1 MVALAHR
8 IVESRSFQNFI
19 LAAITGAGV
28 VVGLETSPAVMERYG
43 QLLRTLDW
51 AILYIFAIEILLKI
65 IAHGNKPWEFFRNS
79 WNVFDF
85 VIVLV
90 CFLPLNSHFVAVLRL
105 ARILRVLRLVTVLPR
120 LQVLVGALLRSIP
133 SMGYVGMLLFLHFY
147 IYAVIGTFVFGPNDP
162 GHFGTLGASLL
173 TLFQVVTLE
182 GWVDIMNM
190 QMATSPGYGPPL
202 YFISFI
208 VIGGMIILNL
218 FIGVIMNSM
227 QESTAEMEARRLA
240 KAGTQTPAGLTN
252 DDFVQIERQL
262 VDLQKQIAV
271 MRHRMG
277 A

>member
-1 MVALAHR
+1 MIALAHR
-8 IVESRSFQNFI
+8 IVESRGFQNLI
-19 LAAITGAGV
+19 LTAIIGAGV
-28 VVGLETSPAVMERYG
+28 IVGLETYPAVTEGYG

-51 AILYIFAIEILLKI
+51 AILYLFAVEMLLKI

-133 SMGYVGMLLFLHFY
+133 SMGYVGMLLFIHFY
-147 IYAVIGTFVFGPNDP
+147 IYAVIGTFVFGANDP
-162 GHFGTLGASLL
+162 GHFGTLGISLL

-182 GWVDIMNM
+182 GWVEIMKI
-190 QMATSPGYGPPL
+190 QMATSPSFGPPL

-208 VIGGMIILNL
+208 VVGGMIILNL

-227 QESTAEMEARRLA
+227 QESTAEIEARRIA
-240 KAGTQTPAGLTN
+240 NAGAQTSAGLTN
-252 DDFVQIERQL
+252 DDFVHIERQL
-262 VDLQKQIAV
+262 ADLQKQIAV
-271 MRHRMG
+271 MRHRIG
-277 A
+277 V

>member
-8 IVESRSFQNFI
+8 IVESRGFQNLI
-19 LAAITGAGV
+19 LAAIVGAGV
-28 VVGLETSPAVMERYG
+28 IVGLETYPAVMEGYG

-51 AILYIFAIEILLKI
+51 AILYLFAIELLLKI
-65 IAHGNKPWEFFRNS
+65 IAHGNKPWEFFQNS

-85 VIVLV
+85 VIVLI

-133 SMGYVGMLLFLHFY
+133 SMGYVGMLLFVHFY
-147 IYAVIGTFVFGPNDP
+147 IYAVIGTFVFGANDP

-182 GWVDIMNM
+182 GWVDIMRM
-190 QMATSPGYGPPL
+190 QMATIPGYGPPL

-208 VIGGMIILNL
+208 AIGGMIILNL

-227 QESTAEMEARRLA
+227 QESTAEIEARRFA
-240 KAGTQTPAGLTN
+240 KAGTHTPAGLTN
-252 DDFVQIERQL
+252 DDFVHIERQL
-262 VDLQKQIAV
+262 TDLQKQIAV
-271 MRHRMG
+271 MRHRIG

>member
-1 MVALAHR
+1 MVGLAHR
-8 IVESRSFQNFI
+8 IVESRSFQNLI
-19 LAAITGAGV
+19 LTAILGAGV
-28 VVGLETSPAVMERYG
+28 VVGLETYPAVMEGYG

-51 AILYIFAIEILLKI
+51 GILYLFAVEILLKI
-65 IAHGNKPWEFFRNS
+65 IAHRNKPWEFFRNS

-133 SMGYVGMLLFLHFY
+133 SMGYVGMLLFIHFY
-147 IYAVIGTFVFGPNDP
+147 IYAVIGTFVFGANDP

-182 GWVDIMNM
+182 GWMPIMQV
-190 QMATSPGYGPPL
+190 QMAALPGYGPPL

-208 VIGGMIILNL
+208 VVGGMIILNL

-227 QESTAEMEARRLA
+227 QESTAEIEARRFA
-240 KAGTQTPAGLTN
+240 KAGTQTSAGLTN
-252 DDFVQIERQL
+252 DDFVHIERQL
-262 VDLQKQIAV
+262 ADIQKQIAV
-271 MRHRMG
+271 MRHRIG
-277 A
+277 S

>member
-1 MVALAHR
+1 MVGLAHR
-8 IVESRSFQNFI
+8 IVESRSFQNLI
-19 LAAITGAGV
+19 LTAILGAGV
-28 VVGLETSPAVMERYG
+28 TVGLETYPAAMEGYG

-51 AILYIFAIEILLKI
+51 GILYLFAVEILLKI

-133 SMGYVGMLLFLHFY
+133 SMGYVGMLLFIHFY
-147 IYAVIGTFVFGPNDP
+147 IYAVIGTFVFGANDP
-162 GHFGTLGASLL
+162 GHFETLGVSLL

-182 GWVDIMNM
+182 GWVEIMKM

-208 VIGGMIILNL
+208 VVGGMIILNL

-227 QESTAEMEARRLA
+227 QESTAEIEARRFA
-240 KAGTQTPAGLTN
+240 KAGTQTSGLTN
-252 DDFVQIERQL
+252 DDFVHIERQL
-262 VDLQKQIAV
+262 ADLQKQIAV
-271 MRHRMG
+271 MRHRIG
-277 A
+277 T

>member
-1 MVALAHR
+1 MVGLAHR
-8 IVESRSFQNFI
+8 IVESRSFQNLI
-19 LAAITGAGV
+19 LTAIIGAGV
-28 VVGLETSPAVMERYG
+28 TVGLETYPAVMEGYG

-51 AILYIFAIEILLKI
+51 GILYLFAVEILLKI

-90 CFLPLNSHFVAVLRL
+90 CFVPLNSHFVAVLRL

-133 SMGYVGMLLFLHFY
+133 SMGYVGMLLFIHFY
-147 IYAVIGTFVFGPNDP
+147 IYAVIGTFIFGANDP

-182 GWVDIMNM
+182 GWVDIMKM
-190 QMATSPGYGPPL
+190 QLATSPGYGPPL

-208 VIGGMIILNL
+208 VVGGMIILNL

-227 QESTAEMEARRLA
+227 QESTAEIEARRFA
-240 KAGTQTPAGLTN
+240 KAGTQTPAGLTD
-252 DDFVQIERQL
+252 DDFVHIERQL
-262 VDLQKQIAV
+262 ANLQKQIAV
-271 MRHRMG
+271 LRHRIG